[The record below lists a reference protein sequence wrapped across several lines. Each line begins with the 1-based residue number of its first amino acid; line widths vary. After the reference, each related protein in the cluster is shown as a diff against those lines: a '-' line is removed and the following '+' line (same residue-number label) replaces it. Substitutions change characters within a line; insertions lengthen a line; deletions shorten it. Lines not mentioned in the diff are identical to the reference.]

1 MSGINKVVL
10 IGRLG
15 KDPERKETRDGKE
28 FSKFS
33 LATSRKVRDEEV
45 TQWHNVVVWNENN
58 ARYVN
63 DFAQKGTLLYVEGE
77 IEYRTVD
84 GEGGTRY
91 FTDIVIPGFGG
102 TVQILKDGV
111 PREEGHSGS
120 TRKPARSYANEKTG
134 TRTKP
139 KPEYSEEQRAADRA
153 DFDDDIP
160 F

>member
-33 LATSRKVRDEEV
+33 VATSRKVRDEEV

-77 IEYRTVD
+77 IEYRTVNNDD
-84 GEGGTRY
+84 GTARY
-91 FTDIVIPGFGG
+91 FTDIVVPGFGG
-102 TVQILKDGV
+102 TIQILKDGV
-111 PREEGHSGS
+111 PREEGHSSS
-120 TRKPARSYANEKTG
+120 TRKAARSYGDSKP
-134 TRTKP
+134 RSKP